1 MLTGDGDGAHPPA
14 SGDLAIPPASP
25 AELDA
30 LEAAVDGWLRRAL
43 AENPMLVAVDR
54 GEPGERRW
62 YVRLAG
68 EDKDF
73 TTIWFTLRQ
82 RALHFET
89 YVMPAPEENEAV
101 FYAHLLRRNLTFHG
115 MAFAIGAEEAVF
127 LVGALPLGALS
138 EAQLDRVIGS
148 TWAYVERTFRA
159 ALHIG
164 FASRFGGH

>member
-1 MLTGDGDGAHPPA
+1 MLSEDGDGAHPSSA
-14 SGDLAIPPASP
+14 EDLAIPPASP

-73 TTIWFTLRQ
+73 TTLWFTLRQ

-89 YVMPAPEENEAV
+89 YVMPAPEENEAE
-101 FYAHLLRRNLTFHG
+101 FHAHLLRRNLGFHG
-115 MAFAIGAEEAVF
+115 MAFAIGPEEAVF
-127 LVGALPLGALS
+127 LIGSLPLAALS
-138 EAQLDRVIGS
+138 EPQLDRVIGS
-148 TWAYVERTFRA
+148 AWAYVERCFRP
-159 ALHIG
+159 ALRIG
-164 FASRFGGH
+164 FASRFGG